1 MPLDRKKIEY
11 LILASMA
18 VFILLN
24 GSLFGLIHDGLEL
37 RKLNKR
43 SSELD
48 AEYVRL
54 AAELDRLNKGDT
66 KYLEEIARGKYHMSK
81 EGETEFRF

>member
-11 LILASMA
+11 LILACMA
-18 VFILLN
+18 VFILFN
-24 GSLFGLIHDGLEL
+24 GSLFSLVSDRLEL
-37 RKLNKR
+37 RKLDKK

-48 AEYVRL
+48 KEYVRL